1 MPLTVSESRL
11 TSSSPSSTLATS
23 PKGLSSVR
31 VAVISSDFQSEEHG
45 FESRTEYSNNK
56 GNIVAKKNQ
65 KDKIEKKPFVVSA
78 FNVQDKEVYNEGY
91 NTEQAAQVAANI
103 VLRRNKVKTV
113 RINGRHFKSAR

>member
-1 MPLTVSESRL
+1 M
-11 TSSSPSSTLATS
+11 
-23 PKGLSSVR
+23 
-31 VAVISSDFQSEEHG
+31 
-45 FESRTEYSNNK
+45 
-56 GNIVAKKNQ
+56 AKKNQ